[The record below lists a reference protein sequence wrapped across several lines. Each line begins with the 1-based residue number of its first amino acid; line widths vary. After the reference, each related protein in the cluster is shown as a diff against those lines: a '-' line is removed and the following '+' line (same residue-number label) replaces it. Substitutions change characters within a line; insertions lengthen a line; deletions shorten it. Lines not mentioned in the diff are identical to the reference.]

1 VRGVR
6 DVVEVAPYDD
16 GMSASQV
23 IGGHFGNEAHFLMDH
38 FGAAAGGGVEIEDD
52 QTAVWGFEQATT
64 PVGDERA
71 LWD

>member
-52 QTAVWGFEQATT
+52 QTAV
-64 PVGDERA
+64 
-71 LWD
+71 